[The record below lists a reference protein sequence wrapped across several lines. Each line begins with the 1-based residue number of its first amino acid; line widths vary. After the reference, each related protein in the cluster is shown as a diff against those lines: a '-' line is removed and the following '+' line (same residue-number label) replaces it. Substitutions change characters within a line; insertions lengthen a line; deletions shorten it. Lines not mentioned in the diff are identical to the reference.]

1 MAEETS
7 KLSESTKAAFSSVQ
21 SSGLVQ
27 HYVKPAYTF
36 LWGKYG
42 QSPTL
47 VRWLIFG
54 FVAMSA
60 IPIGC
65 FLGFMSL
72 VTVGCL
78 IIGGIAFAIVE
89 GGFAMFGSAFLLPT
103 LGVAFLISSGIGLV
117 SLMVYAFY
125 QTAWYVVNLFRS
137 SAEGRQIERGEERLT
152 DRARGKTAETSQRA
166 FRT

>member
-1 MAEETS
+1 MAEEQS
-7 KLSESTKAAFSSVQ
+7 KLTETTKAALSSVQ

-27 HYVKPAYTF
+27 HYVKPAYAY
-36 LWGKYG
+36 LWGKYS

-72 VTVGCL
+72 VTIGCL
-78 IIGGIAFAIVE
+78 IVGGIAFAIVE
-89 GGFAMFGSAFLLPT
+89 VARIPSLVELHPILAATPT
-103 LGVAFLISSGIGLV
+103 LIEVIGILAIL
-117 SLMVYAFY
+117 S
-125 QTAWYVVNLFRS
+125 
-137 SAEGRQIERGEERLT
+137 
-152 DRARGKTAETSQRA
+152 
-166 FRT
+166 